1 MTKWC
6 QYFPKGK
13 EGGPQAVLLEVNSIS
28 ISEILTGR
36 QMRLQPVPDVLIDRL
51 AHGAF
56 IEDLVSQTGI
66 QLHSHIRQARLAEGG
81 GGAADAL
88 THIAHRVPVAGDQQ
102 HRQAAV
108 HAGQILG
115 VLDAYFEK

>member
-1 MTKWC
+1 MTEMTKRS

-56 IEDLVSQTGI
+56 VEDLVPQAGI
-66 QLHSHIRQARLAEGG
+66 
-81 GGAADAL
+81 
-88 THIAHRVPVAGDQQ
+88 
-102 HRQAAV
+102 
-108 HAGQILG
+108 
-115 VLDAYFEK
+115 